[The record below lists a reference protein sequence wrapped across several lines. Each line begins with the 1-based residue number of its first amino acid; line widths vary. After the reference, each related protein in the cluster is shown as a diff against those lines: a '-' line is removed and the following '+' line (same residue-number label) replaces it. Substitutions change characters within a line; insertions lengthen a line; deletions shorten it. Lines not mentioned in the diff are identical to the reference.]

1 MTTTQILSGA
11 LVEPQRALPA
21 AVERRSALVPI
32 LVATVAGLALAAI
45 VATHADFEGAVLQ
58 RLSSDPKVDQIS
70 PHDLSEKVEQGRK
83 LAIATGY
90 AVAAGGPV
98 AAAALAAL
106 GLALTF
112 RLAGARPSLRASFS
126 AASWALLPGALRALL
141 TIPALIRLAPVRPDE
156 VPRLLP
162 SSLAALL
169 PAGAAVGSPLALAA
183 AALDL
188 FSLWAVVLAG
198 LGLAEAAQVP
208 RRRAIALT
216 LILFVA
222 SAAVLRVALPTLLA
236 GAPR

>member
-1 MTTTQILSGA
+1 MTTTQLVSGA

-21 AVERRSALVPI
+21 AVVRRSALVPI
-32 LVATVAGLALAAI
+32 LVATVAGLALAAV

-58 RLSSDPKVDQIS
+58 RLSSDPKADQIS

-83 LAIATGY
+83 LTVAAGY
-90 AVAAGGPV
+90 AVGAGAPV
-98 AAAALAAL
+98 ATAALAAL

-141 TIPALIRLAPVRPDE
+141 TIPAVIRLAPVRPDD

-162 SSLAALL
+162 SSLAVLL
-169 PAGAAVGSPLALAA
+169 PAGAGSPLALAA
-183 AALDL
+183 SALDL
-188 FSLWAVVLAG
+188 FALWAVLLAG
-198 LGLAEAAQVP
+198 LGMAEAAQVS

-216 LILFVA
+216 MVLFVA
-222 SAAVLRVALPTLLA
+222 SAAVFRVALPTLLA
-236 GAPR
+236 GTPK

>member
-1 MTTTQILSGA
+1 MTTTQLVSGA

-32 LVATVAGLALAAI
+32 LVATVAGLALAAV

-58 RLSSDPKVDQIS
+58 RLSSDPKADQIS

-83 LAIATGY
+83 LTVAAGY
-90 AVAAGGPV
+90 AVGAGGPV
-98 AAAALAAL
+98 ATAALAAL

-141 TIPALIRLAPVRPDE
+141 TIPAVIRLAPVRPDD

-162 SSLAALL
+162 SSLAVLL
-169 PAGAAVGSPLALAA
+169 PAGATAGGPLALAA
-183 AALDL
+183 SALDL
-188 FSLWAVVLAG
+188 FALWAVLLAG
-198 LGLAEAAQVP
+198 LGMAEAAQVS

-216 LILFVA
+216 LVLFVA
-222 SAAVLRVALPTLLA
+222 SAAVFRVALPTLLA
-236 GAPR
+236 GTPK